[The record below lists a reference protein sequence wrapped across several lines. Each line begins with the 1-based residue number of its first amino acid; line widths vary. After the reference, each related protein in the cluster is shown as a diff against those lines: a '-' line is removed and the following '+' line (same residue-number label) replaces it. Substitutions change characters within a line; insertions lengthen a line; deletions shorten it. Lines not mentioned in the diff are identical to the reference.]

1 MGMVGSAIVR
11 LLKLK
16 GYNHIITKSRAELN
30 LLDQSKVRLFF
41 EKYRPEYIFICAAKV
56 GGIHANSTLRAQ
68 FIYENLQIQ
77 NNLIHFAHTSGV
89 KKLLFLGSSCIYP
102 RDCPQPIKEEHLMT
116 GLLEQTN
123 EPYAVAKIAGIKMC
137 ENYYRQY
144 GAQFFSIM
152 PTNTYG
158 PNDNYDLYT
167 SHVFAALIRKFHDA
181 KLNNSDA
188 VMLWGTGEPL
198 REFIHVDDLAD
209 AALYAIG
216 LNFNDLY
223 RKGLTHLN
231 VGSGVEI
238 SIYELAKMIRE
249 ALNVNVNILF
259 DNSKPDG
266 TPRKIM
272 SSEKI
277 KDLGWECSIELVEGI
292 KSTYD
297 EYLKRIDN

>member
-1 MGMVGSAIVR
+1 
-11 LLKLK
+11 
-16 GYNHIITKSRAELN
+16 
-30 LLDQSKVRLFF
+30 
-41 EKYRPEYIFICAAKV
+41 
-56 GGIHANSTLRAQ
+56 
-68 FIYENLQIQ
+68 
-77 NNLIHFAHTSGV
+77 
-89 KKLLFLGSSCIYP
+89 
-102 RDCPQPIKEEHLMT
+102 MT

-123 EPYAVAKIAGIKMC
+123 EPYTVAKIAGIKMC

-216 LNFNDLY
+216 LNFKDLY

>member
-123 EPYAVAKIAGIKMC
+123 EPYTVAKIAGIKMC